1 MAKDGGYQAPK
12 ATAPIDQDEAFWN
25 SEEGQDITR
34 MFEEFSSGKRTY
46 DEVFDEYNSKWADKP
61 IPNAPAQV
69 PSAPYK
75 PVR

>member
-1 MAKDGGYQAPK
+1 MAKDGSYKTPK
-12 ATAPIDQDEAFWN
+12 PTAPIDQEDAFWN

-46 DEVFDEYNSKWADKP
+46 EEVFDEYNKKWADKP
-61 IPNAPAQV
+61 IPQAPAQ
-69 PSAPYK
+69 APNAPFL